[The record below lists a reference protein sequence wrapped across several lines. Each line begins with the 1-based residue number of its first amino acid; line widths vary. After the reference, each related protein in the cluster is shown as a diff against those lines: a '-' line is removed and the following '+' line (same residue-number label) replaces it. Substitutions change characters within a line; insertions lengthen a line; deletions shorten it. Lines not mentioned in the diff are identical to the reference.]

1 MIKKTDSS
9 SLANLTQFDRKLV
22 DSSGIFTYIG
32 SGSIGGKAS
41 GLAFIKDSLISK
53 IDPKMFPD
61 ITVGIPTMTVL
72 ATDVFDQ
79 FMSQNKLYDIALS
92 DARDDEIAAEFVRAD
107 LPADVVGDLM
117 TISKNTKAPLAIR
130 SSSLFEDALHEPF
143 AGVYGTK
150 MVPNNQFDPDTRFK
164 VMVDA
169 IKFVYASTFFKEAK
183 DYIATTGQV
192 VEEEKMAVIIQ
203 EVVGHRYGD
212 RYYPEISGVA
222 RSYNYYRTGNARP
235 EDGIVSLALGLGK
248 TIVDS
253 GKCWNYSPTFPHA
266 FPPYINLI
274 EMLKATQTQLWAVNM
289 GKPPEHDPIHE
300 TEYLLTADLQDAE
313 KDQVLKYLVSTYD
326 YQNDRLSIGMGDPG
340 PRILT
345 FAPILDLEDI
355 PLNKLVKHLLKVCE
369 ETTGHQVEIE
379 FAMTID
385 PQKGTPA
392 RFGFLQVRPMFVSKA
407 MVNVPLE
414 DLDKS
419 NILVASE
426 DVLGN
431 GSMSNISN
439 VVYLTCGVFNEAE
452 SRIISSELEHVNHQ
466 LIADGAQYL
475 LIVYGRLG
483 TTDPPFGIPVNWW
496 QISGAKVIVEASL
509 PEMSVELSQGSHF
522 FHNVIS
528 SQVGYFSMPRKSKYK
543 IDWEW
548 LNSKPAVQE
557 TGYVRHIKLDRP
569 LQVKIDGANGRG
581 VIYHE
586 G

>member
-53 IDPKMFPD
+53 IDPEMFPD

-79 FMSQNKLYDIALS
+79 FMSQNKLYDVALS

-117 TISKNTKAPLAIR
+117 TISKNTKAPLALR

-164 VMVDA
+164 IMVDA

-300 TEYLLTADLQDAE
+300 TEYLVTANLQDAE

-355 PLNKLVKHLLKVCE
+355 PLNKLVKHLLKICE
-369 ETTGHQVEIE
+369 EVTGHQVEIE

-407 MVNVPLE
+407 MVNVALE

-439 VVYLTCGVFNEAE
+439 VVYLTCGIFNEAE
-452 SRIISSELEHVNHQ
+452 SRIISSELEQVNHQ

>member
-1 MIKKTDSS
+1 MTKKTNNS

-53 IDPKMFPD
+53 IDPKDFPD
-61 ITVGIPTMTVL
+61 ITIGIPTMTVL
-72 ATDVFDQ
+72 ATDIFDQ
-79 FMSQNKLYDIALS
+79 FMSQNNLYDIALS
-92 DARDDEIAAEFVRAD
+92 GARDDEIAMEFVKAD
-107 LPADVVGDLM
+107 LPADIVGDLM

-150 MVPNNQFDPDTRFK
+150 MVPNNQFDPDARFR

-169 IKFVYASTFFKEAK
+169 IKFVFASTFFKEAK
-183 DYIATTGQV
+183 DYISTTGQV

-222 RSYNYYRTGNARP
+222 RSYNYYRSGNAKP
-235 EDGIVSLALGLGK
+235 EDGIISLALGLGK

-253 GKCWNYSPTFPHA
+253 GKCWNYSPTYPKA
-266 FPPYINLI
+266 FPPYINLE
-274 EMLKATQTQLWAVNM
+274 EMLKATQTQFWAVNM

-300 TEYLLTADLQDAE
+300 TEYLITPNLQDAE
-313 KDQVLKYLVSTYD
+313 KDQVLKCLVSTYD
-326 YQNDRLSIGMGDPG
+326 YQNYRLTLGMGDPG

-345 FAPILDLEDI
+345 FAPILDLEEI
-355 PLNKLVKHLLKVCE
+355 PLNNLVTRLLRLCE
-369 ETTGHQVEIE
+369 EVTGHLVEIE

-385 PQKGTPA
+385 PQRGTPA
-392 RFGFLQVRPMFVSKA
+392 RFGFLQVRPMFVSRA
-407 MVNVPLE
+407 QVTVEVE
-414 DLDKS
+414 DLEKPEV
-419 NILVASE
+419 LVASE

-431 GSMSNISN
+431 GSMSNILN
-439 VVYLTCGVFNEAE
+439 VVYLKTGIFNEAE
-452 SRIISSELEHVNHQ
+452 SRIIASELEFVNHQ

-475 LIVYGRLG
+475 LVVYGRLG

-496 QISGAKVIVEASL
+496 QVSGAKVIVEVSM

-528 SQVGYFSMPRKSKYK
+528 SQVGYFSMPHKSKYK

-548 LNSKPAVQE
+548 LNRHQAKHE
-557 TGYVRHIKLDRP
+557 TEFVRHLKLEKP